1 MERLDT
7 VTLPSIAYGLYK
19 GARGSILCV
28 NFRQLAFKFPPGVVT
43 RSRSECPQRSSRHR
57 TKFVVANKPVP
68 MRRQTKAFSRMRPAV
83 RIPFAP
89 ATRQREL
96 PVPSG
101 WDWRKPQVQIL
112 MSVFILLA
120 GSQEGFRRTRR
131 ESRRRN
137 RKVERRAGVRI
148 ALVARRPARFNA
160 RRPHMWRHQGGPAFP
175 PSGGALGA
183 VQLWTSSLQAK
194 LQWCA
199 SIAFPGFP
207 IATFFLE
214 PAPPT

>member
-1 MERLDT
+1 MARNRALFPTSGAQKGPT
-7 VTLPSIAYGLYK
+7 VTNQSRA
-19 GARGSILCV
+19 
-28 NFRQLAFKFPPGVVT
+28 NH
-43 RSRSECPQRSSRHR
+43 RSRIYVKTMSRES
-57 TKFVVANKPVP
+57 K
-68 MRRQTKAFSRMRPAV
+68 QTCSKAKTNYTFSRMRPAV

-183 VQLWTSSLQAK
+183 VQFWTSSLQAK